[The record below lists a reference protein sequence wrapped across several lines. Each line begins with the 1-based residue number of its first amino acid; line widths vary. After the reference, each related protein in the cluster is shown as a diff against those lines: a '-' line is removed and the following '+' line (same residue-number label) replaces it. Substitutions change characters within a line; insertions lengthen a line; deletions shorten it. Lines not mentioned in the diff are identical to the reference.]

1 MGSVQWSSITSS
13 RGGTAFPPTLSI
25 INPMD
30 MVFCRLFPS
39 PIDGYSLQ
47 PSQQDCN
54 TEKTGRGPTGCC
66 WNLQSCDIFFYF
78 CMFLRY
84 SFSFPF
90 TVSSP
95 SFYLFSAL
103 FPAILNGSWINK
115 SCNYNSDPAQK
126 KYLHI
131 YLLFWLCLLAEA
143 RWNPQVSWCDS
154 VVVSHQVLCYKITL
168 KWETE
173 LSKASFLRSDFAFI
187 SHQSCQ

>member
-1 MGSVQWSSITSS
+1 MDTVYSHLNKTATLRRLEEDQQDVVGIYSLVIFFSTFVCFSV
-13 RGGTAFPPTLSI
+13 TL
-25 INPMD
+25 
-30 MVFCRLFPS
+30 FLFPS
-39 PIDGYSLQ
+39 LFPLHLSTSSLLSSLQ
-47 PSQQDCN
+47 SLMAAESTKAVIITQIQH
-54 TEKTGRGPTGCC
+54 K
-66 WNLQSCDIFFYF
+66 
-78 CMFLRY
+78 
-84 SFSFPF
+84 
-90 TVSSP
+90 
-95 SFYLFSAL
+95 
-103 FPAILNGSWINK
+103 
-115 SCNYNSDPAQK
+115 K